1 MFSSKFWFTLISL
14 CMGAAVALLLL
25 ARNSYNI
32 AREDDTRRLLLK
44 DRDQSWAH
52 LKSEARVRL
61 DELLRVAGDQDVLG
75 VLGKASTEPEKVTSD
90 DRAKL
95 NSALKRQNAA
105 LESYAGDLLVAV
117 DADGTAIAHEW
128 PSGPDKVGYGLGG
141 YLAVRSALRGYLQDD
156 VWALSTDAVNP
167 DNVKVVR
174 IATRPVIRAGRYV
187 GAIVHGQLLDNEFA
201 TTIAQRLGAQVVFF
215 RGPVVIASG
224 LPEDVEPLSD
234 QLVATP
240 LAELLTDEQFLE
252 SGRSGIVELSED
264 TLAVYGLVMGE
275 AAYAEGSNVGYA
287 VVRRAPL
294 IVSSFDIITAASR
307 QEWKD
312 LLTSTQ
318 GIVLCGALFMV
329 LVLGFLFYDL
339 EHGRPVRALR
349 REVAKLASRE
359 VDRMNVYA
367 VSRAFRRTAES
378 INKAMDKAVA
388 DVAEKLGKK
397 PASIDS
403 ILGQQ
408 QSGGRVSSALF
419 TFGEGQLDDVPP
431 PPPQP
436 PAPPQPQSGGGPMPP
451 RPPPPPAP
459 PPFQAEQSPMAGAA
473 PWPPPPPVPGMPLPP
488 PAVPPVPGPGQAQ
501 GAPAVTPL
509 YGEDEEDD
517 EDKTEVAGVP
527 EELLI
532 ASQRDEMPVPA
543 DEKVYF
549 RQIFEQFVAT
559 KKQCGERVDNLQ
571 LERFTQTLRRNR
583 DALIERYGCKAVR
596 FQVYV
601 KEGKAALKA
610 TPVRA

>member
-1 MFSSKFWFTLISL
+1 MFSSKFWFTLVTL
-14 CMGAAVALLLL
+14 CMAAAVALLLL
-25 ARNSYNI
+25 ARNSYNM
-32 AREDDTRRLLLK
+32 AREDDTKQLLFK
-44 DRDQSWAH
+44 DRDQAWAL
-52 LKSEARVRL
+52 LKAESRVRL
-61 DELLRVAGDQDVLG
+61 DELLRVAVDQEVLSL
-75 VLGKASTEPEKVTSD
+75 LGKATLEPEKVTSD

-95 NSALKRQNAA
+95 TTALKRQNKA

-117 DADGTAIAHEW
+117 DGDGTAIAHQWEG
-128 PSGPDKVGYGLGG
+128 GPDKVGYGMGG
-141 YLAVRSALRGYLQDD
+141 FLAVRAALRGYMQDD
-156 VWALSTDAVNP
+156 VWAISTDAVNP
-167 DNVKVVR
+167 DNVKVFR

-187 GAIVHGQLLDNEFA
+187 GAIVHGQVLDNEFA
-201 TTIAQRLGAQVVFF
+201 TTLAQRLGAQVIFF

-224 LPEDVEPLSD
+224 RPENVEPLSD

-240 LAELLTDEQFLE
+240 LPELLADEAFLD
-252 SGRSGIVELSED
+252 SGRSGIIELNDD

-275 AAYAEGSNVGYA
+275 AAHIEGSNVGYA

-294 IVSSFDIITAASR
+294 IVSSFDIVTAASR
-307 QEWKD
+307 QEWVD
-312 LLTSTQ
+312 LFRSTQ
-318 GIVLCGALFMV
+318 GIVLAIV
-329 LVLGFLFYDL
+329 LVLVLALGFVFFSL

-349 REVAKLASRE
+349 REVTKLASRE

-367 VSRAFRRTAES
+367 VSRTFRKVAES

-408 QSGGRVSSALF
+408 QGGARVSSALF
-419 TFGEGQLDDVPP
+419 TFGEGQLEDVPP

-436 PAPPQPQSGGGPMPP
+436 QFAAPPPAAPMVPPAPPPPPMAPAGGALMPGM
-451 RPPPPPAP
+451 RPPPPPVA
-459 PPFQAEQSPMAGAA
+459 PMAGL
-473 PWPPPPPVPGMPLPP
+473 PVPPPPPPPGPP
-488 PAVPPVPGPGQAQ
+488 QGVAPGGSVGPVP
-501 GAPAVTPL
+501 PL
-509 YGEDEEDD
+509 YGEEEEDD

-532 ASQRDEMPVPA
+532 ASQRDELPVPS

-549 RQIFEQFVAT
+549 RQIFDQFVAT

-571 LERFTQTLRRNR
+571 FERFTQTLRRNR

-610 TPVRA
+610 TPVRG